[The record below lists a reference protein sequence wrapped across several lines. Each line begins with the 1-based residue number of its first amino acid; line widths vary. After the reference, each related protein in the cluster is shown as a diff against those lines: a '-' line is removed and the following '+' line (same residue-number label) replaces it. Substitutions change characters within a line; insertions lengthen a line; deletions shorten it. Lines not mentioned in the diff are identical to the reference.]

1 MKHNLTK
8 EQRVLLVGWA
18 AEGLTLAEINE
29 RAAREDPPFK
39 VEWNQ
44 LKHVRRQA
52 TKTYSE
58 IKEEFERDALSEGLA
73 RRAVRIRQLEDLFDR
88 HMGLIKARGEE
99 MADEVAGG
107 EFGLMVRDY
116 KGKNADTPV
125 YKYDAALIR
134 EMRGLFDDIARELGD
149 RRTNVDLSAGGEL
162 VLKVQYGDDGSQKP
176 DNQTAEAARPTESLP
191 E

>member
-1 MKHNLTK
+1 M
-8 EQRVLLVGWA
+8 LVGWA

-29 RAAREDPPFK
+29 RAGKCDPPFE
-39 VEWNQ
+39 VVWNQ
-44 LKHVRRQA
+44 LKWVRKRQD
-52 TKTYSE
+52 KTYSD
-58 IKEEFERDALSEGLA
+58 IKDDFERDALTEGFA
-73 RRAVRIRQLEDLFDR
+73 RRAVRIRQLEELWDR
-88 HMGLIKARGEE
+88 HIALIKARGAE
-99 MADEVAGG
+99 MAGEVAGG

-149 RRTNVDLSAGGEL
+149 RKTNVDLSGGGEL
-162 VLKVQYGDDGSQKP
+162 ILKVQYGDDGSQKS
-176 DNQTAEAARPTESLP
+176 DDQTTSTARPAEPVS